1 MYAVQ
6 VWARWEG
13 EGKRERERER
23 ERASERAR
31 ETSPWNG
38 MRGGGRVAEEPE

>member
-23 ERASERAR
+23 ESERASERN
-31 ETSPWNG
+31 EPMEWDEG
-38 MRGGGRVAEEPE
+38 RG